1 HPGGYGDHPSSRGLL
16 RNRLTRPDARVAT
29 PARPMIMPP
38 QRIADSDHA
47 DEDGTDSRKAA
58 RSPGYAPHVMWCRW
72 TC

>member
-1 HPGGYGDHPSSRGLL
+1 
-16 RNRLTRPDARVAT
+16 
-29 PARPMIMPP
+29 MIMPP